1 MTRGFYRRWAHTTR
15 SGKKYGNVKA
25 EVDGKIFDSRK
36 EARRFIE
43 LQMLLQA
50 GAISELETQK
60 KYILIPAQR
69 EPDTVGPRGGIKPG
83 RLIEHEVS
91 YIADFVYRDT
101 ETGKTVVEDT
111 KGVRPK
117 EYIIKRKLMLYVH
130 GIRIREL

>member
-1 MTRGFYRRWAHTTR
+1 MARGFYRRWAHTTR

-69 EPDTVGPRGGIKPG
+69 EPDTVGPRGGVKPG

-111 KGVRPK
+111 KGVRTK
-117 EYIIKRKLMLYVH
+117 EFIIKRKLMLYVH